1 MTPRKIRIV
10 SLSAFGLLLNLG
22 CSEDALAPSS
32 EKKGATPAALASVAF
47 PSGTWTAMALMPEM
61 AWRSELAA
69 GVVEAAGQSTV
80 YVLGG
85 RFKQSPTDLPAS
97 TILAYDVA
105 RNSWTTKAARFTGAN
120 TNGVGTIKG
129 KLYISG
135 GAEFIGGEWK
145 PASSKLFVY
154 DPATDR
160 LVRKA
165 DMPTPSFG
173 GVTGVINGKLYV
185 LVNRPCIYQLVYL
198 CSSFFYRYDPIT
210 NAWTSLPPGINHA
223 PNAAGVVLDG
233 KFYVAG
239 GNHPPSAYRSFSVY
253 DPMTNEWRLLG
264 RMPPRRQFAVGAAA
278 AGKVYVIGIE
288 GTDPFQGADR
298 NTVAYHPGT
307 NTWRNKGPYPGPQGE
322 DGQFLLR
329 PSAAVRV
336 LLGGSA
342 HILALGSGHFSP
354 DGTIT
359 RAPPYI
365 YAP

>member
-1 MTPRKIRIV
+1 VHIPRRTRIL
-10 SLSAFGLLLNLG
+10 SLFAVGSLLNLG
-22 CSEDALAPSS
+22 CSEDATAPSS
-32 EKKGATPAALASVAF
+32 DNKAIAPAAAASVAF
-47 PSGTWTAMALMPEM
+47 PSGTWTAMALMPEL
-61 AWRSELAA
+61 AWRAELAA
-69 GVVEAAGQSTV
+69 GAVNTAAGQMV

-105 RNSWTTKAARFTGAN
+105 RNAWATKAARFTGAN
-120 TNGVGTIKG
+120 TNGVGTIGG

-135 GAEFIGGEWK
+135 GSEFINGEWK
-145 PASSKLFVY
+145 PASSKLFAY
-154 DPATDR
+154 DPAADR
-160 LVRKA
+160 LIRKA

-185 LVNRPCIYQLVYL
+185 LTGRPCSFDPPL
-198 CSSFFYRYDPIT
+198 CGSFFYRYDPVS
-210 NAWTSLPPGINHA
+210 NAWTSLPPGHNYG

-253 DPMTNEWRLLG
+253 DPATNEWQLLG
-264 RMPPRRQFAVGAAA
+264 RMPPRRRFAVGAAA

-288 GTDPFQGADR
+288 GTDPFLGADR

-336 LLGGSA
+336 LLGGSP
-342 HILALGSGHFSP
+342 HILALGSGHFAA

-359 RAPPYI
+359 RAPPYM